1 MTETRIKLYT
11 RNPEHSTFD
20 NDQMQKK
27 KKKWGRSLEINFR
40 LFLGNSM
47 VSMSPPSG
55 M

>member
-27 KKKWGRSLEINFR
+27 KKKNGADHLKLILDCF
-40 LFLGNSM
+40 
-47 VSMSPPSG
+47 
-55 M
+55 